1 MCLKRVLFFFG
12 KALNGFNTS
21 GIHRI
26 IRGNM
31 TVGKRVFNKPVVLIS
46 RCIEFDAVRY
56 NGDMI
61 SSHEVA
67 VMKPYVSFIPVC
79 PEVEIG
85 LGIPRDT
92 IRIVRREGS
101 DHLIQPSTGEDLTD
115 RMNEF
120 CSSYLQNLTSVDG
133 FILKNRSP
141 TSGISGVN
149 IYATIE
155 RSAAIG
161 KGAGFFGR
169 MVLDQFAGY
178 PIEDEGRMRNSRV
191 RDHFLTRIFMLAD
204 LDTILGNP
212 SQKALTRF
220 HAQNK
225 LALMAYSQTTL
236 KTLGNITANRDNLP
250 IHEIITLYRRSLI
263 EGIKLP
269 ARYTS
274 HINVLHH
281 AMGFFSAYLSPDEKA
296 FFLESVE
303 DYRNGNLPISALKK
317 MLQAWIIRYNSPNL
331 SNQTY
336 FAPYPDTLMEFE
348 SSLIERGRDM
358 YPDQE

>member
-1 MCLKRVLFFFG
+1 
-12 KALNGFNTS
+12 
-21 GIHRI
+21 
-26 IRGNM
+26 M
-31 TVGKRVFNKPVVLIS
+31 TVSKRVFNKPVVLIS
-46 RCIEFDAVRY
+46 RCIEFNAVRY

-67 VMKPYVSFIPVC
+67 MMKPYVSFIPVC

-92 IRIVRREGS
+92 IRIVRQDGS
-101 DHLIQPSTGEDLTD
+101 DRLIQPSRGVDLTD
-115 RMNEF
+115 RMNKF
-120 CSSYLQNLTSVDG
+120 CSSFLQNLPPVDG

-149 IYATIE
+149 IYSTIE
-155 RSAAIG
+155 KSAAIG

-178 PIEDEGRMRNSRV
+178 PIEDEGRIRNSRV

-204 LDTILGNP
+204 LDAIQGNP
-212 SQKALTRF
+212 SFKALTRF
-220 HAQNK
+220 HTQNK

-236 KTLGNITANRDNLP
+236 KTLGNIAANRDNLP
-250 IHEIITLYRRSLI
+250 INEIIASYRRSLI
-263 EGIKLP
+263 EGTKLP

-281 AMGFFSAYLSPDEKA
+281 AMGFFSPELSPDERV
-296 FFLESVE
+296 FFLDSVE
-303 DYRNGNLPISALKK
+303 DYRNGNLPVSALKK
-317 MLQAWIIRYNSPNL
+317 MIQVWIIRHNSPNL

-336 FAPYPDTLMEFE
+336 FAPYPDTLVEFE

>member
-1 MCLKRVLFFFG
+1 
-12 KALNGFNTS
+12 
-21 GIHRI
+21 
-26 IRGNM
+26 
-31 TVGKRVFNKPVVLIS
+31 
-46 RCIEFDAVRY
+46 
-56 NGDMI
+56 
-61 SSHEVA
+61 
-67 VMKPYVSFIPVC
+67 MKPYVSFIPVC

-92 IRIVRREGS
+92 IRIVRRDGS
-101 DHLIQPSTGEDLTD
+101 DHLIQPSTGVDLTD

-120 CSSYLQNLTSVDG
+120 CSSFLQNLPPVDG

-149 IYATIE
+149 IYSTTE
-155 RSAAIG
+155 KSAAIG

-169 MVLDQFAGY
+169 MILDQFAGY
-178 PIEDEGRMRNSRV
+178 PIEDEGRIRNNRV

-204 LDTILGNP
+204 LDNILRNP
-212 SQKALTRF
+212 SFKALTRF

-225 LALMAYSQTTL
+225 LTLMAYSQTTL
-236 KTLGNITANRDNLP
+236 KTLGNIIANRNNLQ
-250 IHEIITLYRRSLI
+250 IHELMALYRLSLI
-263 EGIKLP
+263 EGTKIP

-281 AMGFFSAYLSPDEKA
+281 AMGYFSAVLSPDEKA
-296 FFLESVE
+296 FFLDSIE
-303 DYRNGNLPISALKK
+303 DYRNGNLPISGLKK
-317 MLQAWIIRYNSPNL
+317 MLQIWIIKYDSPNL
-331 SNQTY
+331 NNQTY

-358 YPDQE
+358 YQVPE